1 MSCLTLKY
9 HLVSLLIKHVLTL
22 HVQHGSMQLSRDHNY
37 LPLYKQITR
46 TSLSFTGSFVQWLGR
61 YLVTVVIRVR
71 LPYEPLPL
79 NERGLL
85 STMNEDFQ
93 DMADTAE
100 NYYQQC
106 DTWRDR
112 SDALGDEL
120 DGVFE

>member
-1 MSCLTLKY
+1 MTEKY
-9 HLVSLLIKHVLTL
+9 NFHH
-22 HVQHGSMQLSRDHNY
+22 
-37 LPLYKQITR
+37 LYKQIPR
-46 TSLSFTGSFVQWLGR
+46 THLSFTGSFVQWLGR

-85 STMNEDFQ
+85 STMNDEFL

-106 DTWRDR
+106 ADTWRDT

>member
-1 MSCLTLKY
+1 MRLPLHHTLINSL
-9 HLVSLLIKHVLTL
+9 HLPFLLSGQVKGFISLVLHYYLLI
-22 HVQHGSMQLSRDHNY
+22 
-37 LPLYKQITR
+37 
-46 TSLSFTGSFVQWLGR
+46 
-61 YLVTVVIRVR
+61 
-71 LPYEPLPL
+71 
-79 NERGLL
+79 
-85 STMNEDFQ
+85 TMNDDFQ